1 MTRHLAVIVGGLL
14 FAAFLLL
21 SSTFTVKYNEVAI
34 RATFGSVD
42 EESVIRDAGLHF
54 RWPIFIDRVDK
65 LDTRLQVIESPLEE
79 TPTAD
84 GLQVVARGFLFWRV
98 AAEGSGPLDFAG
110 KYETIDGAANALQS
124 LFRTQFAA
132 GMGAYPFD
140 QLIGPANRLAEA
152 EDRIRRAMEAETADG
167 GVEIVSVGVSQLML
181 PPRTARAV
189 VERMEAERRSLAE
202 AENRKGQAAR
212 QNLIAAA
219 NTDAD
224 KIRSFANRR
233 AREIEGAAARYAK
246 ELLEGMR
253 GNQELA
259 IFLAWLDTLEASLTS
274 RTTIILPSD
283 IAPWHML
290 DQSAAGDRSEVIP
303 QPERGA
309 RAEPGGS
316 APVAGIEGESVAVAE
331 RNPSDTGEGD

>member
-14 FAAFLLL
+14 FAAFLLF

-42 EESVIRDAGLHF
+42 EDSVIREAGLHF

-65 LDTRLQVIESPLEE
+65 LDTRLQVVESPLEE

-84 GLQVVARGFLFWRV
+84 GLQVVAGGFLFWRV
-98 AAEGSGPLDFAG
+98 ADEGAGPLDFAR
-110 KYETIDGAANALQS
+110 KYETVDGAASALQS

-140 QLIGPANRLAEA
+140 ELIGPGNRLKEA
-152 EDRIRRAMEAETADG
+152 EDRIREAMAAETADG

-283 IAPWHML
+283 VAPWHML
-290 DQSAAGDRSEVIP
+290 EMSSAGDRSEVIP
-303 QPERGA
+303 QPDRGA
-309 RAEPGGS
+309 RAEPGEPVTE
-316 APVAGIEGESVAVAE
+316 PVAEAAADAGDAVA
-331 RNPSDTGEGD
+331 DADAGGGA